1 MKYRTLGR
9 TGIQVSEIGLG
20 CEHLQGLGEEEVFAV
35 VDEAI
40 RCGVNL
46 LDVFMCERTLVRRC
60 RAAAAGCCCR
70 GTCAPPGWTGN
81 IAGTGTWI
89 TASFS
94 LRTLWSASVLI
105 M

>member
-9 TGIQVSEIGLG
+9 TGMQVSEIGLG

-46 LDVFMCERTLVRRC
+46 LDVFMSEPNVRTNIGKALQGRRSRVLLQGHLC
-60 RAAAAGCCCR
+60 SAWLDGQYSRE
-70 GTCAPPGWTGN
+70 PEPG
-81 IAGTGTWI
+81 
-89 TASFS
+89 
-94 LRTLWSASVLI
+94 
-105 M
+105 